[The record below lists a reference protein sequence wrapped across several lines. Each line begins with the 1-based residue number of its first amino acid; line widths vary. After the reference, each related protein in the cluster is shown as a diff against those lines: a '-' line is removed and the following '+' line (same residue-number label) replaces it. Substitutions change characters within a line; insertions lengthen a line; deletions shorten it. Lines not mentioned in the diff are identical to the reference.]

1 MRQSISDLM
10 GNVPV
15 EYVDELLG
23 KEENVRKVAEK
34 GMKSENCR
42 SRWLLTIPR
51 WAVAAVILLV
61 CVSIGGMGYAALGS
75 FQAIR
80 QYGNPNSGTT
90 TEEQLTSEWFMAE
103 NEDYLVR
110 AEAVLVDQEK
120 TLLVS
125 VQAKGVEAWKKM
137 TENSICPQFI
147 GESLKGGYFQPV
159 DNLSAE
165 GELVTENG
173 EENDNNR
180 WKKYFSWTLEPDVNT
195 GRILFD
201 QSGTA
206 YFQDVEQT
214 NQAELTMTI
223 PLTTELK
230 KGIIIYP
237 GKIRVSAEEDS
248 GERRLV
254 QIEIGEDGIW
264 FQEIGDEGVITK
276 ERFPEIIAVM
286 KDGKTICLYLDNRE
300 QISMKVDEMMRSD
313 WLESGKTGSSSED
326 GRIVET
332 GRKIQFVNA
341 LEIEEVEAVLVD
353 GQRYDLH

>member
-90 TEEQLTSEWFMAE
+90 TEEQLTSDWFMAE

-125 VQAKGVEAWKKM
+125 VQAKSEAAWNKM
-137 TENSICPQFI
+137 TENEICPQFI
-147 GESLKGGYFQPV
+147 GESLKGGYFQPAE
-159 DNLSAE
+159 NLPAE
-165 GELVTENG
+165 SDFITENEDETG
-173 EENDNNR
+173 DNR
-180 WKKYFSWTLEPDVNT
+180 WKKHFSWTLKSDLRS

-201 QSGTA
+201 ESGTA
-206 YFQDVEQT
+206 YFQDVEQA
-214 NQAELTMTI
+214 NNAELAMTI
-223 PLTTELK
+223 PLTTELN

-254 QIEIGEDGIW
+254 QIEIGEDGIL
-264 FQEIGDEGVITK
+264 FQEIGDEGMITK
-276 ERFPEIIAVM
+276 EHFPEIIVVM

-313 WLESGKTGSSSED
+313 WMESGKTGSSSED

-332 GRKIQFVNA
+332 GRKIQFVNK

-353 GQRYDLH
+353 GQRYVLH